1 MSFNVPKFVPEK
13 LVGGDTNQLQYW
25 IMGKSNSIYVKWT
38 PDELSEHD
46 AYHYFSALGFIKRV
60 EFVPYKTGKGRMLF
74 VHFEQWH
81 ESPLSIAT
89 RKEIANAYP
98 GEYSMPMIYNMTN
111 GSQKTYTLKCC
122 VNIRPIPTVE
132 YNTHQLSD
140 MFERLNTRITGE
152 VDQLR
157 EEVQTLKAEIQRLNE
172 IIRHNDNDD
181 DGDET
186 HDAVIHPEN

>member
-1 MSFNVPKFVPEK
+1 MSFFVPKFVPEK
-13 LVGGDTNQLQYW
+13 LVEGDSTQLQYW
-25 IMGKSNSIYVKWT
+25 IMGKGNSIYVKWT

-46 AYHYFSALGFIKRV
+46 AYHYFSVLGFIKRV

-74 VHFEQWH
+74 VHFEEWH
-81 ESPLSIAT
+81 ESPLSIET

-98 GEYSMPMIYNMTN
+98 NEYSMPMIYNMTN
-111 GSQKTYTLKCC
+111 GSQKTYKLKCC

-157 EEVQTLKAEIQRLNE
+157 EEVLSLKAEIQRLNE
-172 IIRHNDNDD
+172 FIRNSINED
-181 DGDET
+181 DET
-186 HDAVIHPEN
+186 GENDAIIHPEN